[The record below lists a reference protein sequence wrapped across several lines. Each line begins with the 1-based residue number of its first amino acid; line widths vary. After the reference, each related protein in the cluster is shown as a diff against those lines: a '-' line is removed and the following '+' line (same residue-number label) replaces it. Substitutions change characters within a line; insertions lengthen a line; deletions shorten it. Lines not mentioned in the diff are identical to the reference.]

1 MPTKR
6 AKKAVHSV
14 AEPTMEEMP
23 PAAPNDQEMVP
34 PAPNDQEMAAAAT
47 DAVCSPTRLIIDQII
62 QNSPIRVTRGYATH

>member
-6 AKKAVHSV
+6 AKKVVHSA

-23 PAAPNDQEMVP
+23 PAAPNDQEMAP
-34 PAPNDQEMAAAAT
+34 PGPNDQEMATTAT
-47 DAVCSPTRLIIDQII
+47 DAICNPTRLIADQII